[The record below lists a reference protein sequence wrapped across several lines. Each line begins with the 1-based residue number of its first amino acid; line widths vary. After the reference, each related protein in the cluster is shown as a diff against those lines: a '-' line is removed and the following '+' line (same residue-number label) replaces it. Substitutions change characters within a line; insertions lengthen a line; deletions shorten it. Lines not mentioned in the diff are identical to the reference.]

1 MNKKNL
7 SSNYD
12 LQVDIGKK
20 LFMEYDQE
28 MLIRRFH
35 LTADEIWIYLDYLHT
50 PYRICRKTG
59 QIQENLEKDIWRE
72 CRCYDT
78 VMTIYDLLCYPE
90 TETAPG
96 LSGSW
101 CPVSKFAVMGG
112 PDALGFSQ
120 KYAVLFQDHVRELQ
134 KACVSLGGIPQ
145 KSFAGADLTC
155 MIPVTSYFPVLL
167 QFWEGDEEFPP
178 KLMLLWDENSMAFL
192 HYETTYYLQGDL
204 LERLSRQL

>member
-1 MNKKNL
+1 MLNNYLTVPLKNALRHKKEFTMKRK
-7 SSNYD
+7 SIASNYD

-35 LTADEIWIYLDYLHT
+35 LISDETWIYLDYLHT
-50 PYRICRKTG
+50 PYRISRKTG
-59 QIQENLEKDIWRE
+59 QIQEKLTENSWSE

-78 VMTIYDLLCYPE
+78 VMTIYDLLRYPE
-90 TETAPG
+90 TETALG

-120 KYAVLFQDHVRELQ
+120 KYAALFQDHLPEL
-134 KACVSLGGIPQ
+134 S
-145 KSFAGADLTC
+145 
-155 MIPVTSYFPVLL
+155 
-167 QFWEGDEEFPP
+167 
-178 KLMLLWDENSMAFL
+178 
-192 HYETTYYLQGDL
+192 
-204 LERLSRQL
+204 